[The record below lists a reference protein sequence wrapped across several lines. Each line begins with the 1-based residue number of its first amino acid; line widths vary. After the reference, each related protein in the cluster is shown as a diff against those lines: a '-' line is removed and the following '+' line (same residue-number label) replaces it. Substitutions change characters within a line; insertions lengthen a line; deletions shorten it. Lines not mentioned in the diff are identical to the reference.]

1 MKRSHQPVTCSK
13 WRPAALPA
21 LVVRQLLIMWVPRL
35 RRSAT
40 VPPFNAE
47 HGCKLRSRGT
57 HRFNCGRLL
66 VATALLVLAA
76 PAMADRVITKAG
88 ETFTGAIVED
98 SPEKVVLKT
107 LSGTV
112 TIARDQVKTVEKAG
126 EAPKATASAPAPAAT
141 AAPPQVVVAQ
151 VDPAKAAQALKDAK
165 SALVAGDWVKAAG
178 LLEGL
183 MLLDDRTLAM
193 DDRLGATGALVT
205 CYLQIKDA
213 QGAAKSMLRRAGLAT
228 DPLDKRR
235 LVAAADVLK
244 ISGATE
250 IGGKTLTRF
259 EEVMAT
265 AMPFRAQDYLKEAND
280 LAAKATRLNESA
292 QLEKAAN
299 VALKRLAEA
308 DVFVPGFS
316 AAHRQEPLAV
326 IFNNILDAARRTV
339 EFCDKERLELTR
351 TSVSSVASIPAAK
364 EWNNRATPYFAKREA
379 AEAALKNL
387 QTFSQKFE
395 LADLYTRNEKEIK
408 SLLLKIDD
416 FQYYP
421 EGTVFPYTGY
431 YGRPYSTTPE
441 RVKMKL
447 RRVG

>member
-1 MKRSHQPVTCSK
+1 MKHSHQPVTCGK
-13 WRPAALPA
+13 WRPAAMPA
-21 LVVRQLLIMWVPRL
+21 LV
-35 RRSAT
+35 AT
-40 VPPFNAE
+40 V
-47 HGCKLRSRGT
+47 
-57 HRFNCGRLL
+57 
-66 VATALLVLAA
+66 LLVLAA

-126 EAPKATASAPAPAAT
+126 EAPKATAPAPAAT

-183 MLLDDRTLAM
+183 MLLDERTLAM

-213 QGAAKSMLRRAGLAT
+213 QGAAKSMLRRAALAT
-228 DPLDKRR
+228 DPLDKKR

-259 EEVMAT
+259 EEVMAA

-351 TSVSSVASIPAAK
+351 TSVSSVASISAAK
-364 EWNNRATPYFAKREA
+364 EWNNRATPYLAKRDA

-387 QTFSQKFE
+387 QTFSQKYE
-395 LADLYTRNEKEIK
+395 LAGLYTSNEKEIK

-431 YGRPYSTTPE
+431 YGYGRPYSTTPE
-441 RVKMKL
+441 RVKIKL
-447 RRVG
+447 RRIG

>member
-1 MKRSHQPVTCSK
+1 MKHSHQSVTCSK
-13 WRPAALPA
+13 WHPAALPA
-21 LVVRQLLIMWVPRL
+21 LV
-35 RRSAT
+35 
-40 VPPFNAE
+40 
-47 HGCKLRSRGT
+47 
-57 HRFNCGRLL
+57 
-66 VATALLVLAA
+66 ATALLILAA

-126 EAPKATASAPAPAAT
+126 EAPKATAAT

-183 MLLDDRTLAM
+183 LLLDDRTLAM

-244 ISGATE
+244 TSGATE
-250 IGGKTLTRF
+250 IGGKALTRF
-259 EEVMAT
+259 EEVMAA
-265 AMPFRAQDYLKEAND
+265 AMPFRAQDYLKEANN
-280 LAAKATRLNESA
+280 LAAKATRLNEAA

-299 VALKRLAEA
+299 IALKRLAEA
-308 DVFVPGFS
+308 DIFVPGFS

-326 IFNNILDAARRTV
+326 IFNNVLDAAKQTV
-339 EFCDKERLELTR
+339 EFCDKERPELAR
-351 TSVSSVASIPAAK
+351 TAVSSVASVQAAK
-364 EWNNRATPYFAKREA
+364 EWNNRATPYLAKREA
-379 AEAALKNL
+379 AETALKNL
-387 QTFSQKFE
+387 QSFTQKYE
-395 LADLYTRNEKEIK
+395 LADLYTSNGNEIK
-408 SLLLKIDD
+408 SLLRKLDD

-421 EGTVFPYTGY
+421 AGTVLSDY
-431 YGRPYSTTPE
+431 YYYYDSPR
-441 RVKMKL
+441 RVKIQL
-447 RRVG
+447 RRIG

>member
-1 MKRSHQPVTCSK
+1 MKHAHQTATRRG
-13 WRPAALPA
+13 WRPA
-21 LVVRQLLIMWVPRL
+21 
-35 RRSAT
+35 
-40 VPPFNAE
+40 
-47 HGCKLRSRGT
+47 
-57 HRFNCGRLL
+57 
-66 VATALLVLAA
+66 ALLVLAA
-76 PAMADRVITKAG
+76 TVLLIPAATAMADRVITKAG
-88 ETFTGAIVED
+88 ETFNGTLVED
-98 SPEKVVLKT
+98 TPEKVVLKT

-126 EAPKATASAPAPAAT
+126 DPAKAPAAQAT
-141 AAPPQVVVAQ
+141 TPAVPAAAPQVVVVQ
-151 VDPAKAAQALKDAK
+151 VDPTKGAQALKDAK

-183 MLLDDRTLAM
+183 LQLDTNALAM

-213 QGAAKSMLRRAGLAT
+213 QGAAKSLLRRAALTNDPT
-228 DPLDKRR
+228 DKKR

-250 IGGKTLTRF
+250 IGGKTISRF
-259 EEVMAT
+259 EEVIAA
-265 AMPFRAQDYLKEAND
+265 AMPYRAQDYLKEVND
-280 LAAKATRLNESA
+280 KAAKATGLNEMK
-292 QLEKAAN
+292 QLDKAAAT
-299 VALKRLAEA
+299 ALKRLEEA
-308 DVFVPGFS
+308 DAFVPGFS
-316 AAHRQEPLAV
+316 AAHRKEPLTV

-339 EFCDKERLELTR
+339 EFCDKERQELTR
-351 TSVSSVASIPAAK
+351 TSVSSVASVQTAK

-379 AEAALKNL
+379 AEAAVKNL
-387 QTFSQKFE
+387 QTFSQKYE
-395 LADLYTRNEKEIK
+395 LADLYTSNEKEIK
-408 SLLLKIDD
+408 SLLAKLDD

-431 YGRPYSTTPE
+431 YGYGRTYNSNAPD